1 MKSKRKIDF
10 TLFFSDMECP
20 ELEISDVELESRME
34 GRKIGAQVNF
44 TCPRGFDLKGGN
56 QIVCQKNGKSKCSIK
71 NLKNM
76 AISIDNPHNYK

>member
-1 MKSKRKIDF
+1 
-10 TLFFSDMECP
+10 MECA

-56 QIVCQKNGKSKCSIK
+56 QIVCQKNGKSKYSRK
-71 NLKNM
+71 L
-76 AISIDNPHNYK
+76 

>member
-1 MKSKRKIDF
+1 MIYFTKKIDF
-10 TLFFSDMECP
+10 TLSFFPDMECA

-56 QIVCQKNGKSKCSIK
+56 QIVCQKNGKSKYS
-71 NLKNM
+71 LK
-76 AISIDNPHNYK
+76 I